1 VNYINKKR
9 TGLKIMIWDD
19 MIRKNMIANVTKELK
34 IFSKKIIPMVWNYK
48 KQVEV
53 DKKTWNV

>member
-1 VNYINKKR
+1 
-9 TGLKIMIWDD
+9 